1 MVKSVEEPASAD
13 EGLLLCGL
21 EYGLCYLFLG
31 AVAAVVAAQYSVDP
45 AIGGIAGFISSVLRL
60 PFSETWGL
68 AGALGCWL
76 AGAILIAWAAKRMLP
91 ERKRGAILRRA
102 LVLIGSLSVAALG
115 AWLYSV
121 DRNLLPTLAFWTAPA
136 VGVFVLIK
144 VSVRWRAILLSLVT
158 ASAAV
163 IVVGLI
169 LTPRPSSAWAGTD
182 WSAFTERERIYAEW
196 IVRQDLKYCGSIRVS
211 APAKKARDFAS
222 RVIDVD
228 ILGPGQ
234 YRARLQVS
242 NWMRLPSH
250 RIALHYTERARVDVR
265 PDYVSVCLLEPW
277 QSNRAES
284 APWRWRRSSDG
295 GASWADVPHSPHRE
309 SAETEGYT
317 YRYVPTKADLAD
329 ANILLRAC
337 VDVRGGGEV
346 CAPGVSPRP

>member
-1 MVKSVEEPASAD
+1 MMMKSVEEPAPAD
-13 EGLLLCGL
+13 EGPLLCGF
-21 EYGLCYLFLG
+21 EYVLCYLFLG

-45 AIGGIAGFISSVLRL
+45 AIGGIAGFISSALRL

-68 AGALGCWL
+68 VGALGCWL
-76 AGAILIAWAAKRMLP
+76 TGAILIAWAAKRMPP
-91 ERKRGAILRRA
+91 ERIRGAHLRRA

-115 AWLYSV
+115 AWLHSV
-121 DRNLLPTLAFWTAPA
+121 DRNLLPALAFWTAPA
-136 VGVFVLIK
+136 IGVFVLIK
-144 VSVRWRAILLSLVT
+144 VSARWRAILLSLVT

-163 IVVGLI
+163 IIVGLI

-250 RIALHYTERARVDVR
+250 RMALHYTDRARVDVR

-277 QSNRAES
+277 RSNRAES
-284 APWRWRRSSDG
+284 APWRWRRSADG
-295 GASWADVPHSPHRE
+295 GASWADVPHRRIRNQRRRRATLIAMSQRRPTSRTRTLCCALAWTFAAAR
-309 SAETEGYT
+309 SA
-317 YRYVPTKADLAD
+317 R
-329 ANILLRAC
+329 RA
-337 VDVRGGGEV
+337 
-346 CAPGVSPRP
+346 